1 MTTIIYSVSY
11 IQKNQSCMFKQII
24 CDRVHDEVCYVH
36 DSYLKK
42 NFVASVR
49 FLFIFDRKNGSPFL
63 SLASVAGDIIVSALR

>member
-1 MTTIIYSVSY
+1 MVVTTIIYSVSY

-24 CDRVHDEVCYVH
+24 CDREHDEVCYVH

-49 FLFIFDRKNGSPFL
+49 KRAT
-63 SLASVAGDIIVSALR
+63 SLYFVIV